1 MTVGP
6 GPRTFQPLQLL
17 SAWERTLGPS
27 PTAKA
32 GVRDRSRF
40 CLGRA
45 ARSCTS
51 EQRGEENKCVCLGS
65 DAAKGAASVA
75 AALWKA
81 VGYLHLQPSKDEHN
95 LWVRLHCQSVSLLFI
110 FPMGDVFILFFL
122 YLTTM
127 AQRNIYPSFK
137 FMVRKYGVYWLHI
150 THHVGDRAKHWT
162 QKSGIPGQPLTHK
175 VFVAFGRRPQS
186 QYCLCRSIPGNYR

>member
-150 THHVGDRAKHWT
+150 THHVGDRAKH
-162 QKSGIPGQPLTHK
+162 
-175 VFVAFGRRPQS
+175 
-186 QYCLCRSIPGNYR
+186 